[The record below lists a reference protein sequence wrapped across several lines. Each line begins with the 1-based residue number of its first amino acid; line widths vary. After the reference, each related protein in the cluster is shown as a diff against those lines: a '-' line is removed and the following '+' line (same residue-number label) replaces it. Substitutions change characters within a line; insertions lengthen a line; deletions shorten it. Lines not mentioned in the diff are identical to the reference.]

1 MAKPLFLKTTAKAFR
16 INVFEGNNKLNDL
29 HG

>member
-16 INVFEGNNKLNDL
+16 INVLGEKNKLNDL